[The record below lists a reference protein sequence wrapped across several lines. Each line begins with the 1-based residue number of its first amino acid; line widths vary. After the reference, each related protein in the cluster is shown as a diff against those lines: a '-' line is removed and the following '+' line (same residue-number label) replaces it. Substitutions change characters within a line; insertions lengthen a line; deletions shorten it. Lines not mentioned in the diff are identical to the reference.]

1 MADIHRPALPLHA
14 GQPTFGTMPASKSA
28 KKSAP
33 AQAASA
39 KAAPAKVAH
48 ALGNGLKKGDHV
60 FLVDGSSYIFRAYHA
75 LPPLNRKSDGL
86 QVNAVLGFCNML
98 WKLLRD
104 MKPEDKPTHLAVVF
118 DKSEKTFRTD
128 FYPDYKAHR
137 PDAPADLIPQ
147 FPLIREAVHA
157 FDIPCLEQAGYEAD
171 DLIAT
176 YARLA
181 CDAGAS
187 ATIVSSDK
195 DLMQLVTDCVIMYDT
210 MKDKKIG
217 IAEVIEKFGV
227 PPEKVI
233 EVQSL
238 IGDSTDNVPGVP
250 GIGVKTAAQL
260 IGEYGDL
267 ETLLS
272 RAGEIKQDK
281 RRQTLIDNAELAR
294 LSKRL
299 VTLDQNVDL
308 DVPVDDLAVHEPDY
322 RKLVAFLKAMEFST
336 LTRRVAETAEIDV
349 AQVDADPR
357 LVSGAKAA
365 QPEAEPASAAIPSR
379 STLLLEG
386 GGMNRSKPAGGA
398 PTQEAMTPISLAEA
412 RLTKLKVIPFDRSKY
427 EVVRDLARLK
437 AWIVRAIEHGHVAID
452 TETNSLDPMQAALC
466 GFSLAVTP
474 NEACYVPLAHR
485 KNGGEDGLFDAG
497 LEPHQI
503 AEKDAIETIK
513 PLLEDPGVL
522 KIGQN
527 LKFDFQIFA
536 QRGITIAPYDDTLL
550 MSYVVDAGRSDH
562 GLGPLAR
569 RYFDHNVID
578 YNEVTKAGKTRVTF
592 DCVEIGKAAEYAA
605 EDADVTL
612 RLWHVLKPRLAAERM
627 TNVYETLERP
637 MVQVLAGMEGRG
649 ISIDRPTLA
658 KLSSEFGNESMR
670 LEAEIQKLAGQP
682 LNPGSPKQ
690 LGDVLFGSMGLPG
703 GTKTKTGQ
711 WSTGAKALEDLA
723 EQGHKLPQAILDW
736 RQVSKLRSTYTEAL
750 PTYVDPKTQ
759 RVHTCYSLAAT
770 TTGRLSSSE
779 PNLQNIPIR
788 TEAGRKIRK
797 AFVAVPGHKL
807 VSADYSQI
815 ELRLLAEVANVPTLR
830 QAFKDGVDIHAMTAS
845 EMFGVPVKD
854 MPGDVRRRA
863 KAINFGIIYGISAFG
878 LANQLGIEREEAGAY
893 IKKYFERFPG
903 IRDYMDETREF
914 CRERGYVE
922 TLFGRKCH
930 YPDIRNSNP
939 SIRAFNERAAIN
951 ARLQGTAA
959 DIIRRA
965 MVRMEDALA
974 EAKLKAM
981 MLLQVHDE
989 LVFEVPDKDVAK
1001 TLPVVKK
1008 VMEDAPHPAVQL
1020 HVPLQVEA
1028 RAADNWDEAH

>member
-1 MADIHRPALPLHA
+1 
-14 GQPTFGTMPASKSA
+14 MPASKSA
-28 KKSAP
+28 RP
-33 AQAASA
+33 AA
-39 KAAPAKVAH
+39 KAAANPAPKKTAEH
-48 ALGNGLKKGDHV
+48 AGAGALKKGDHV
-60 FLVDGSSYIFRAYHA
+60 FLVDGSGYIFRAYHA

-104 MKPEDKPTHLAVVF
+104 MKPEERPTHLAVIF

-181 CDAGAS
+181 CEAGAS
-187 ATIVSSDK
+187 ATIVSYDK

-217 IAEVIEKFGV
+217 VAEVIEKFGV

-272 RAGEIKQDK
+272 RAGEIKQEK
-281 RRQTLIDNAELAR
+281 RRQTLMDNAELAR

-308 DVPVDDLAVHEPDY
+308 DVPVEDLAVHEPDY
-322 RKLVAFLKAMEFST
+322 RKLVSFLKAMEFTT
-336 LTRRVAETAEIDV
+336 LTRRVAEASDIDV
-349 AQVDADPR
+349 SQIEADAR
-357 LVSGAKAA
+357 LSSGAPPLPPVRPEDGAPVLSSP
-365 QPEAEPASAAIPSR
+365 QPLQARAGGKQQTDLFGSPSPPPVAR
-379 STLLLEG
+379 KG
-386 GGMNRSKPAGGA
+386 GGGA
-398 PTQEAMTPISLAEA
+398 AEQAVYTPISLAEA
-412 RLTKLKVIPFDRSKY
+412 RLAKMKALPFDRSKY
-427 EVVRDLARLK
+427 EIVRDLARLK
-437 AWIVRAIEHGHVAID
+437 AWIVRAIDAGQIAID
-452 TETNSLDPMQAALC
+452 TQTSSLDPMQATLC

-474 NEACYVPLAHR
+474 NEACYVPVAHR
-485 KNGGEDGLFDAG
+485 STGEGEGLFDAG
-497 LEPHQI
+497 LVPHQI
-503 AEKDAIETIK
+503 SEKDAIEAMR
-513 PLLEDPGVL
+513 PLFEDKGVL
-522 KIGQN
+522 KIGHN
-527 LKFDFQIFA
+527 LKFDWQIFA
-536 QRGITIAPYDDTLL
+536 QRGIDIAPYDDTML
-550 MSYVVDAGRSDH
+550 MSYVVDSGRVSHDVAS
-562 GLGPLAR
+562 LAKR
-569 RYFDHNVID
+569 NFDHTVID
-578 YNEVTKAGKTRVTF
+578 FNEITKAGKTRVTF
-592 DCVEIGKAAEYAA
+592 DCVPIERAAEYAA
-605 EDADVTL
+605 EDADATL
-612 RLWHVLKPRLAAERM
+612 RLWHALKPRLAAEHM
-627 TNVYETLERP
+627 TNVYQTLERP
-637 MVQVLAGMEGRG
+637 LIAVLGRMEGRG
-649 ISIDRPTLA
+649 ISIDRQTLA
-658 KLSSEFGNESMR
+658 RLSGEFATESAR
-670 LEAEIQKLAGQP
+670 LEEEAQKVAGQP
-682 LNPGSPKQ
+682 FNLGSPKQ
-690 LGDVLFGSMGLPG
+690 IGDVLFGSMGLPG
-703 GTKTKTGQ
+703 GSKTKTGA
-711 WSTGAKALEDLA
+711 WSTSAQVLEELA
-723 EQGHKLPQAILDW
+723 EQGHELPQKILDW
-736 RQVSKLRSTYTEAL
+736 RQVSKLRSTNTDAL

-759 RVHTCYSLAAT
+759 RVHTNYALAAT

-797 AFVAVPGHKL
+797 AFIAKPGHKL

-815 ELRLLAEVANVPTLR
+815 ELRLLAEVANVPALR
-830 QAFKDGVDIHAMTAS
+830 QAFKDGTDIHAMTAS

-854 MPGDVRRRA
+854 MPGEVRRRA

-878 LANQLGIEREEAGAY
+878 LANQLGIPREEAGAY

-903 IRDYMDETREF
+903 IRAYMDETRDY
-914 CRERGYVE
+914 CREHGYVE

-930 YPDIRNSNP
+930 YPDIKAGNP
-939 SIRAFNERAAIN
+939 SLRAFNERAAIN
-951 ARLQGTAA
+951 ARLQGSAA

-965 MVRMEDALA
+965 MTRMDDALQ
-974 EAKLKAM
+974 EAGLSAQ

-989 LVFEVPDKDVAK
+989 LVFEVPDAEVAA
-1001 TLPVVKK
+1001 TLPVVKR

-1020 HVPLQVEA
+1020 HVPLSVDA